1 MKKFFYCVVALVLF
15 AMTAQAKGAGIPSEV
30 LKAGQ
35 VKYEKSTNTLI
46 LEEGFRYSLSK
57 GLVIF
62 ETGKDLRILLKGNAE
77 FKAALVFKDNLIVDS
92 EGEHTLSITSNISG
106 SALQCP
112 ALTVNKNAK
121 LELLSRN
128 SQEGMFALSC
138 PLITVNGGTLLA
150 DVTTAFLAIE
160 TTQLNLNG
168 SWMEKPKGGIVDAE
182 KRCVCF
188 GDGTPAK
195 RVRITPEVQK

>member
-15 AMTAQAKGAGIPSEV
+15 AMTAQAKGVGIPSEV
-30 LKAGQ
+30 LKAGK

-46 LEEGFRYSLSK
+46 LEEGFRYSLGK
-57 GLVIF
+57 GLVVF

>member
-1 MKKFFYCVVALVLF
+1 MKKFIYCIVALVFF
-15 AMTAQAKGAGIPSEV
+15 AMTAQAKVAGIPAEV
-30 LKAGQ
+30 LNAGK
-35 VKYEKSTNTLI
+35 VKYEKFTNTLV
-46 LEEGFRYSLSK
+46 LEDGFRYSLGK
-57 GLVIF
+57 GLVVF

-77 FKAALVFKDNLIVDS
+77 FKAALVFKDKLIIDS

-106 SALQCP
+106 SAMQCP
-112 ALTVNKNAK
+112 ELTVNKDAK
-121 LELLSRN
+121 VELLSRN
-128 SQEGMFALSC
+128 SQDNMFALSS
-138 PLITVNGGTLLA
+138 PVITVNGGTILA

-195 RVRITPEVQK
+195 RVRITPEPKQ

>member
-1 MKKFFYCVVALVLF
+1 MSNKKCILGTGNIALDIIS
-15 AMTAQAKGAGIPSEV
+15 QREYP
-30 LKAGQ
+30 
-35 VKYEKSTNTLI
+35 
-46 LEEGFRYSLSK
+46 EGFDPTKKR
-57 GLVIF
+57 
-62 ETGKDLRILLKGNAE
+62 NP
-77 FKAALVFKDNLIVDS
+77 FKDNLIVDS

-112 ALTVNKNAK
+112 VLTVNKNAK

-138 PLITVNGGTLLA
+138 PLITVKGGTLLA

-168 SWMEKPKGGIVDAE
+168 SWLEKPKGGIVDAE
-182 KRCVCF
+182 KLCVCF

-195 RVRITPEVQK
+195 RVRITPEK